1 MFDLE
6 TYLETHF
13 EVVSYI
19 ESYMLDVG
27 GSAYDDNTSVIID
40 RHKAQGHKGLYELAK
55 EWTDEFQSI
64 HENTEFDGDWLDTI
78 DEYLANKNKTIKK

>member
-6 TYLETHF
+6 SYLETHF
-13 EVVSYI
+13 EVVSFI
-19 ESYMLDVG
+19 ERYMSKIS
-27 GSAYDDNTSVIID
+27 GSDYDDNNSAIII
-40 RHKAQGHKGLYELAK
+40 RHKGQGQGGLYELAK

-78 DEYLANKNKTIKK
+78 DEFLANKNKAV

>member
-6 TYLETHF
+6 SYLETHF

-19 ESYMLDVG
+19 ERYMLNIG
-27 GSAYDDNTSVIID
+27 ASTYDNNTSAIID
-40 RHKAQGHKGLYELAK
+40 RHKAQGHGGLYELAK

-64 HENTEFDGDWLDTI
+64 HENTEFDGNWIDTI
-78 DEYLANKNKTIKK
+78 DEFLANKNNII

>member
-6 TYLETHF
+6 SYLETHF

-19 ESYMLDVG
+19 ERYMLSVG
-27 GSAYDDNTSVIID
+27 GSDYDDNTSPIIE
-40 RHKAQGHKGLYELAK
+40 RHKAQGHGGLYELAK

-64 HENTEFDGDWLDTI
+64 HENTEFDGNWIDTI
-78 DEYLANKNKTIKK
+78 DEFLSNKNNIV

>member
-1 MFDLE
+1 MFDFE

-19 ESYMLDVG
+19 ERYMLASENDYDV
-27 GSAYDDNTSVIID
+27 NTSAIID
-40 RHKAQGHKGLYELAK
+40 RHKAQGHGGLYELAK

-78 DEYLANKNKTIKK
+78 DEYLANKNKTNKF